1 MTFHSLFSFR
11 ANPNAETL
19 DQFDLVAIELVDKRP
34 TDAAT
39 GGASRPASPSGIVL
53 SKYEKSI
60 DHQSSVL
67 NIVYCLFFVAH
78 NKRCASDA
86 CTVCFCSSLFR
97 SVTCY
102 NAFCVC
108 RYSVFGIVHRVRAN
122 KIEVTQSVFTV
133 IPLTLTSILGPTLKR
148 IRPPHSQR
156 TGQRG
161 HRLHTAS
168 HRLSRHIQAQ
178 VRRPSTHGI
187 QPSV

>member
-67 NIVYCLFFVAH
+67 NIVYCLFLSRIISAALQMH
-78 NKRCASDA
+78 A
-86 CTVCFCSSLFR
+86 L
-97 SVTCY
+97 
-102 NAFCVC
+102 
-108 RYSVFGIVHRVRAN
+108 SVFV
-122 KIEVTQSVFTV
+122 
-133 IPLTLTSILGPTLKR
+133 PLCFV
-148 IRPPHSQR
+148 Q
-156 TGQRG
+156 
-161 HRLHTAS
+161 
-168 HRLSRHIQAQ
+168 
-178 VRRPSTHGI
+178 
-187 QPSV
+187 

>member
-1 MTFHSLFSFR
+1 M
-11 ANPNAETL
+11 
-19 DQFDLVAIELVDKRP
+19 AIELVDKRP

-53 SKYEKSI
+53 SKYEQCI
-60 DHQSSVL
+60 DPQSSVL

-78 NKRCASDA
+78 DKRRTLDA
-86 CTVCFCSSLFR
+86 CAVCCCSSLFR
-97 SVTCY
+97 SATWY

-122 KIEVTQSVFTV
+122 KIEVIQSVFTL
-133 IPLTLTSILGPTLKR
+133 ISLTCTSILGPTLKR

-156 TGQRG
+156 AGQRG
-161 HRLHTAS
+161 HRLHTTS

-178 VRRPSTHGI
+178 VRRSSTHGI